1 MDESVILYAVLFVVS
16 FVLCEVARS
25 VLTTADRCA
34 VTDLFVS
41 LCLTFS
47 ATQRFFLKFFLK
59 CNQNCLKNAGNPRDM
74 RRFQVSML
82 YIMQARTDALPGT
95 LCHCCFA
102 NNQTCKSILRLKTN
116 KAFTGS
122 YSHKQFLCFPCRGR
136 VQCSPAVPKDMKNCC
151 RVINVFLDQ
160 KNELTYLTTY
170 MKLKKY
176 YECTLTLLYKY
187 ALCSVTPSLQ
197 LPAS

>member
-1 MDESVILYAVLFVVS
+1 MGGASAPESLWQAVTAAQGWIYKVASYSISRSCYYTENYLCHKQVMDESVILYAVLFVVS
-16 FVLCEVARS
+16 FVLCEEARS

-74 RRFQVSML
+74 RRFQVSTL
-82 YIMQARTDALPGT
+82 YIMQTRTAALPGT

-102 NNQTCKSILRLKTN
+102 N
-116 KAFTGS
+116 
-122 YSHKQFLCFPCRGR
+122 H
-136 VQCSPAVPKDMKNCC
+136 
-151 RVINVFLDQ
+151 
-160 KNELTYLTTY
+160 
-170 MKLKKY
+170 
-176 YECTLTLLYKY
+176 
-187 ALCSVTPSLQ
+187 
-197 LPAS
+197 